1 VSSHTAMIRTTTRLS
16 TATLATASAVA
27 VLSLVVVLIMAVW
40 LLTGAWFA
48 STLRDPFRARVVNLI
63 LAAALVA
70 ATALAI
76 LH

>member
-1 VSSHTAMIRTTTRLS
+1 
-16 TATLATASAVA
+16 
-27 VLSLVVVLIMAVW
+27 MAVW